1 MSIEQ
6 LTAEAVS
13 LPLAD
18 RLTLA
23 QTLWNSLEGGQIDSS
38 EASDIAE
45 AVKRDN
51 ELTSGK
57 VIGRTHEQVMQAARL
72 AIG

>member
-23 QTLWNSLEGGQIDSS
+23 QALWNSLEGGQIDSS
-38 EASDIAE
+38 EAADIDE
-45 AVKRDN
+45 AMKRDN
-51 ELTSGK
+51 DLPCGRVT
-57 VIGRTHEQVMQAARL
+57 GRTHEQVMQAARL